1 MKYEIRWFG
10 WLICTLIIM
19 ACCILMYRWWKI
31 LDNLEEIQTFISWWY
46 ENLRAVSDTIY
57 SRQENL
63 IWILE
68 PNKTGEDT
76 KLEEIMS
83 NYDTVWCD
91 DEDVIK
97 RVKDRFVWYD
107 NWFCAWQDVDFEDV
121 RTDDW
126 PMFLK
131 CEWLV
136 VYEDSYTHWY
146 YNKGDW
152 YWWVMPYTVIKEN
165 VSDKSVW
172 DKEFLDKNYVLKYC
186 LKFTYVNKENTGKI
200 VD

>member
-1 MKYEIRWFG
+1 MKHEIRWFG
-10 WLICTLIIM
+10 WIICTLIIM

-31 LDNLEEIQTFISWWY
+31 LDNLEEIQSTISWWY

-68 PNKTGEDT
+68 PNNTGEDT

-91 DEDVIK
+91 DIMD
-97 RVKDRFVWYD
+97 RVNVRFVWWYD
-107 NWFCAWQDVDFEDV
+107 NYFCAWQNVDFEDIK
-121 RTDDW
+121 TDCW

-136 VYEDSYTHWY
+136 VYENSFKWTMSEWY
-146 YNKGDW
+146 G
-152 YWWVMPYTVIKEN
+152 WVMPYTVIKEN

-186 LKFTYVNKENTGKI
+186 LKFTYVNKQNTGMI
-200 VD
+200 VN

>member
-1 MKYEIRWFG
+1 MKYEIRWFD
-10 WLICTLIIM
+10 LIICTLIV
-19 ACCILMYRWWKI
+19 ATCCILMYRWWKI

-57 SRQENL
+57 SRQEDL
-63 IWILE
+63 IWIIQS
-68 PNKTGEDT
+68 NKTGEDA

-83 NYDTVWCD
+83 DYDTVWCND
-91 DEDVIK
+91 IMD
-97 RVKDRFVWYD
+97 RVNARFHWYD
-107 NWFCAWQDVDFEDV
+107 NYFCAWQDVDFEDI

-126 PMFLK
+126 PRFLK
-131 CEWLV
+131 CEWLI
-136 VYEDSYTHWY
+136 VYENSYANWY
-146 YNKGDW
+146 WNKDGW
-152 YWWVMPYTVIKEN
+152 YWWVMPYTIIKEV

-186 LKFTYVNKENTGKI
+186 LKFTYVNKQNTGMI